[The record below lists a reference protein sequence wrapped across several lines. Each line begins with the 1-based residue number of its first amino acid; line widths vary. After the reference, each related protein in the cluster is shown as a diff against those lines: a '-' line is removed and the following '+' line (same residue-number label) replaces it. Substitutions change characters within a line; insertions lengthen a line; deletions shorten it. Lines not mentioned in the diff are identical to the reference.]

1 MQRKDVERLAR
12 LLDALSGDCA
22 HTDGWADGGATCT
35 EAAAALR
42 ALLAERDAAFAAG
55 PQSAVAICKR
65 VRSEEAENDDQAVGA
80 LECAIAIMDEVNAL
94 AAKPRP

>member
-1 MQRKDVERLAR
+1 MQREDVERL
-12 LLDALSGDCA
+12 CA
-22 HTDGWADGGATCT
+22 SLAEHFPLHNMEGPCK
-35 EAAAALR
+35 ALR
-42 ALLAERDAAFAAG
+42 ALLDRAERAEAERDEAFAAG
-55 PQSAVAICKR
+55 LQSAVAICKR

>member
-1 MQRKDVERLAR
+1 MQREDVE
-12 LLDALSGDCA
+12 ALMSYLRGEKED
-22 HTDGWADGGATCT
+22 
-35 EAAAALR
+35 EAADLVAALIDR
-42 ALLAERDAAFAAG
+42 AERAEAERDAAFAAG
-55 PQSAVAICKR
+55 LQSAVAICKR